1 MKLGLQILV
10 KNLSVLVNKTVTNF
24 LLLIEDNLPWNQTL
38 QILLQ
43 LFYIKP
49 FSFENADLGQKG
61 LPVNLG
67 EQTVAVQKVKKGL
80 NVIGKPLEFL
90 SQNENLAGILK
101 SQKDKLVDL
110 LVILE
115 VVLGKQ
121 KVETL
126 GQGVQILNGVDSGY
140 EAYQGVDLVHVVHFT
155 KD

>member
-1 MKLGLQILV
+1 
-10 KNLSVLVNKTVTNF
+10 
-24 LLLIEDNLPWNQTL
+24 
-38 QILLQ
+38 
-43 LFYIKP
+43 
-49 FSFENADLGQKG
+49 
-61 LPVNLG
+61 
-67 EQTVAVQKVKKGL
+67 
-80 NVIGKPLEFL
+80 VIGKPLEFL